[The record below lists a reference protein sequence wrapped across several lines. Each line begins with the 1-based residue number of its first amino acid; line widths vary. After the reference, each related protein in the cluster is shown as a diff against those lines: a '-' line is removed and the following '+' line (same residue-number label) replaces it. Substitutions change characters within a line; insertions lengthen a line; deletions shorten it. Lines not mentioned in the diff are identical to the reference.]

1 MIQLRIPHSNI
12 ATDAQ
17 TARALDSMLACVSRL
32 AKVHKY
38 LSVLI
43 IDQGNGECDL
53 RTKDDPA
60 GLSPEFCYNPELEL
74 ISGYTPEDFLR
85 DKIQMIW
92 GTLPLDVVT
101 PAATE
106 MWFEKVTTDF
116 ELVEGGTD
124 VSLKLFDAIRN
135 LQLANTWV
143 VGQNDLNVYT
153 TLEWKA
159 FADDVLKPVIGA
171 MAYSL
176 GYILNIRTIIEGYI
190 NHDEFVE
197 DGVYRELRSRYNRTP
212 LAISN
217 MLAEISQSYQCVVP
231 LFEANPAKWY
241 ALCANVDPVLL
252 DSFVDLGNYMTYLDF
267 RAIDA
272 GLVKFDES
280 YLSILEA
287 RAQAFSDSESRD
299 FLPLS
304 SPNEWRAFEK
314 KVPDALVDYFLTALD
329 AGQLTLGMIS
339 PIAEGEEITESY
351 IQVIRKI
358 CKTLPPTGIPEY
370 DKEEN
375 SKVERTS
382 KFSQ

>member
-1 MIQLRIPHSNI
+1 MKLCIPHSNI

-17 TARALDSMLACVSRL
+17 AAHALDSMLSCVSRL

-38 LSVLI
+38 LTTLLI
-43 IDQGNGECDL
+43 TDEMGEVTL
-53 RTKDDPA
+53 RTKDDPQ
-60 GLSPEFCYNPELEL
+60 GLAPDFCFNPDLLL

-85 DKIQMIW
+85 DKVQMIW
-92 GTLPLDVVT
+92 GTLPLDT
-101 PAATE
+101 MIPAAQE
-106 MWFEKVTTDF
+106 MWFDKVSTDF

-143 VGQNDLNVYT
+143 VSQNDLNVYT
-153 TLEWKA
+153 PKEWKT
-159 FADDVLKPVIGA
+159 FAEDVLKPVIGA

-176 GYILNIRTIIEGYI
+176 GYILSIRTVIEGYI
-190 NHDEFVE
+190 NHAEFVE

-212 LAISN
+212 LTISN

-231 LFEANPAKWY
+231 LFESNPAKWY
-241 ALCANVDPVLL
+241 ALCADVDPVLL
-252 DSFVDLGNYMTYLDF
+252 DSFVDLGNYMTFLDF

-272 GLVKFDES
+272 GIVKFDES

-287 RAQAFSDSESRD
+287 RAQSNSDSENGD

-304 SPNEWRAFEK
+304 APEDWRAFEK
-314 KVPDALVDYFLTALD
+314 KVPDSLVDYFLTALD
-329 AGQLTLGMIS
+329 AGQLTAGMIS
-339 PIAEGEEITESY
+339 PIAQGEEITASY
-351 IQVIRKI
+351 IQVIREM

-370 DKEEN
+370 DKEE
-375 SKVERTS
+375 KIERTS
-382 KFSQ
+382 KFPQ